1 MDEVLPAGA
10 STDEAQLRHGIAVLQ
25 GKGQSPA
32 AEQTEPVDPEL
43 ARWLDEV
50 RLGQYKG
57 PMGAQGYD
65 FEMIKT
71 LTDDEAAEVI
81 ASVTPEGS
89 GGDRLRFKKAV
100 KKLRATE
107 ATTAAPLTAGWADS
121 TPGGMTPEQTAT
133 MMRLMNENARQKQQ
147 QQQQQQQQPA

>member
-1 MDEVLPAGA
+1 MTWTTSRYRVPSPQHHRLAPVLTVVACAQDVDSDDIDALVDEVLPAGA
-10 STDEAQLRHGIAVLQ
+10 SADEAQLRHGIAVLQ
-25 GKGQSPA
+25 GKAQSPA

-50 RLGQYKG
+50 KLGQYKG
-57 PMGAQGYD
+57 PMSAQGYD

-81 ASVTPEGS
+81 ASVTPEGR

-100 KKLRATE
+100 KKLRGFFTATQ
-107 ATTAAPLTAGWADS
+107 ATTAIV
-121 TPGGMTPEQTAT
+121 
-133 MMRLMNENARQKQQ
+133 
-147 QQQQQQQQPA
+147 